1 MTTKELYNRI
11 TLGTCVSGQFTVAIE
26 YRGEEYTCK
35 SNNTLAY
42 DAIRFDADPKE
53 SHAIEWFLVQQH
65 TEAVVTSHTFH
76 Q

>member
-53 SHAIEWFLVQQH
+53 SHYTYKQALMSLWRECKAKNNLK
-65 TEAVVTSHTFH
+65 
-76 Q
+76 